1 MKKTIL
7 LFFAMILLGASQLM
21 AQGLETFANFTPTS
35 SSYVDGSFTGQ
46 DGSVWS
52 YWQCRGDIHITPP
65 SATLGKNRT
74 PVSTVESGNINGG
87 CGTISFDYMQAFSTN
102 VNLDVYVNDI
112 LVGNVTS
119 NSEVNVIKNSGPIQV
134 NTAGTF
140 KVKFTQKNTSSG
152 QVTIDNITW
161 TAYGSGP
168 LPEPTN
174 YPTSFTASS
183 NAFTVTLNWQDATT
197 GAQVPQYYLIKAST
211 QNNITAPIDGTPV
224 IDDLDLSNGNGAKNI
239 AQGVQSY
246 TFSGLEGNKTY
257 YFKIY
262 PYTNTGT
269 NVNYKTDGT
278 TPSANATT
286 PNLTLIHSQNFNNK
300 TFGAW
305 KTYSVAGDQV
315 WTIDTLY
322 GVGSSACAR
331 MSGYAGSAQVNEDWL
346 ISPALNFNNYHNE
359 KLMFQSAKNYT
370 GDPLQVMISEDYSG
384 TGNPNAA
391 SWDMLQ
397 ANLSAGGWAWTPSGI
412 IEVDDY
418 HGTAVYIAFKYT
430 SSATAAATWEVDN
443 IEVYGE
449 LGTNISNMNAMN
461 FRVYPNPA
469 HGYVQIGASENAEI
483 IRIYTLLGELVA
495 EHAIQGGMNQINISN
510 INSGLYLLVV
520 SGKNLVSAPQ
530 KLIVK

>member
-1 MKKTIL
+1 MKKTFL
-7 LFFAMILLGASQLM
+7 LFFAMLVLGATNLIG
-21 AQGLETFANFTPTS
+21 QGLENFANFTPTS
-35 SSYVDGSFTGQ
+35 NSYVDGSFTGQ

-52 YWQCRGDIHITPP
+52 FWQCRGDIIIAAP
-65 SATLGKNRT
+65 SPTLGKART

-87 CGTISFDYMQAFSTN
+87 CGTLSFDYMQAFSTN

-119 NSEVNVIKNSGPIQV
+119 NAEVNIIKNSGAIQV
-134 NTAGTF
+134 NSSGTF

-161 TAYGSGP
+161 TAYGAGP

-174 YPTSFTASS
+174 YPTAFAATS
-183 NAFTVTLNWQDATT
+183 NAFSVSLNWADAT
-197 GAQVPQYYLIKAST
+197 GAQLPQYYLIKAST
-211 QNNITAPIDGTPV
+211 QNNITAPVDGTPV
-224 IDDLDLSNGNGAKNI
+224 ADDLDFSNGNGAKNV

-246 TFSGLEGNKTY
+246 TFSGLDGNKTY

-262 PYTNTGT
+262 PYTNTGS
-269 NVNYKTDGT
+269 NVNFKTDGT

-286 PNLTLIHSQNFNNK
+286 PNLTLIHGQNFNNK
-300 TFGAW
+300 TFGTW
-305 KTYSVAGDQV
+305 TTFSVIGDQL

-331 MSGYAGSAQVNEDWL
+331 MSGYSTAAAQNEDWL

-359 KLMFQSAKNYT
+359 KLMFQTAKNYT

-397 ANLSAGGWAWTPSGI
+397 VNLSAGGWVWTPSGTI
-412 IEVDDY
+412 DINDY
-418 HGTAVYIAFKYT
+418 NGSNVRVAFKYT
-430 SSATAAATWEVDN
+430 SNSTAAATWEVDN

-449 LGTNISNMNAMN
+449 MGTGIENSPVMTFNL
-461 FRVYPNPA
+461 YPNPA
-469 HGYVQIGASENAEI
+469 QGYVKIQASKNAETL
-483 IRIYTLLGELVA
+483 RVYSLLGALVA
-495 EHAIQGGMNQINISN
+495 EYSIHNGLNQINID
-510 INSGLYLLVV
+510 IYKPGMYLFVV
-520 SGKNLVSAPQ
+520 SSNNETSAPQ
-530 KLIVK
+530 KVIVK